1 MEISRLSFKVFMD
14 QGEDVTP
21 ETWFE
26 VFNTWI
32 HEPENDILVD
42 VADYTHVLNGPQTI
56 LVGHRANYAID
67 NTDGRFGFLYGRKR
81 DLGGNLAE
89 SLLDVISTA
98 LRACNRLNEDGR
110 LDGQVS
116 FNSGSVQIIVN
127 DRLGAANETES
138 FENLKTALTPI
149 LNRLYGG
156 AAYEVSRDEG
166 EGRRLSVDVQA
177 EDKSEPSQL
186 LENLR
191 S

>member
-14 QGEDVTP
+14 QGEDVTT

-32 HEPENDILVD
+32 HEPDNDILVD
-42 VADYTHVLNGPQTI
+42 VADYTHVKNGPQTI
-56 LVGHRANYAID
+56 LVGHRANYAVD
-67 NTDGRFGFLYGRKR
+67 TTDGRFGFLYGRKR
-81 DLGGNLAE
+81 DLGGDLAE

-98 LRACNRLNEDGR
+98 LRAGKRLNEDSR

-116 FNSGSVQIIVN
+116 FNGGSVQVIVN

-149 LNRLYGG
+149 LDRLYGG
-156 AAYEVSRDEG
+156 ATYEVSRDEG

-177 EDKSEPSQL
+177 EGKFEPSQL
-186 LENLR
+186 LENLG